1 MAHQTCAGR
10 YFSPWEPANAHTPKV
25 TRRFEIIS
33 TQISLDALMQQS
45 ILDYDAHAAHL
56 DDGAVESTDEGWED
70 EDDVISEA
78 PSPLTPSPASSAA
91 SSRSN
96 SPPPDAS
103 GSGSTPLSIPNQAPA
118 PALDQSA
125 PLDIERH
132 RRNQQ
137 AAKRRSAKRKGNRD
151 TQTPYDRVLDPRYP
165 QTHREETPRSAGFNL
180 ANAPI
185 SAGGSWIGRR
195 SKKATFR
202 TLQTSELYDDGAEL
216 IEWDGINPKLVVDDQ
231 GRIIAV
237 LLGTPEDPDW
247 ADVIK
252 EAVKAMRRARRLAR
266 QHGAWRPGTVHR
278 RGPQFLL
285 TSGVSLGGGQK
296 RPGNLRNTRFFRRL
310 IRRLLK
316 NKSIRRIAGFQSSGL
331 ALYAPKLYHYYCT
344 NLRALFE
351 HHPELIHN
359 FDNSIFPAMS
369 FNCGDAVAFEH
380 CDFLNLVHG
389 LCPVTSGGHFNHQEG
404 GHIYLKQL
412 RLLIE
417 FPSGATVLIPSACV
431 DHGNTPIQPGETR
444 YSITQFAAGGLF
456 RWVAYGF
463 KTAQSLLAQAGGKA
477 LRDAFD
483 GMPGSRWKWALDL
496 FSKVDELEADRA
508 AVFGR

>member
-1 MAHQTCAGR
+1 MTRQTRASQ
-10 YFSPWEPANAHTPKV
+10 YFLPWELAEV
-25 TRRFEIIS
+25 TRRFEIIQ
-33 TQISLDALMQQS
+33 TQIPLDALMQQS
-45 ILDYDAHAAHL
+45 ILDNDGHAAHL
-56 DDGAVESTDEGWED
+56 DDGARESVDEEWED
-70 EDDVISEA
+70 EDNVISEA

-91 SSRSN
+91 ISRSN
-96 SPPPDAS
+96 SPQPEAS
-103 GSGSTPLSIPNQAPA
+103 DSGSTLLSIPNQTPTPTLDQPA
-118 PALDQSA
+118 PLG
-125 PLDIERH
+125 IERH
-132 RRNQQ
+132 RCNQQ
-137 AAKRRSAKRKGNRD
+137 AAKRRSGRRREERD
-151 TQTPYDRVLDPRYP
+151 AQTPYDRGLDPRYP
-165 QTHREETPRSAGFNL
+165 QNHHEETPHNAGFNL
-180 ANAPI
+180 ANAPV
-185 SAGGSWIGRR
+185 SARGSWIGRS
-195 SKKATFR
+195 SKKAAFR
-202 TLQTSELYDDGAEL
+202 ILQTSELYDDGAEHVK
-216 IEWDGINPKLVVDDQ
+216 WYGINPKLVVDDQ
-231 GRIIAV
+231 GRIIAI

-252 EAVKAMRRARRLAR
+252 EAVKAMRRARLLAR
-266 QHGAWRPGTVHR
+266 HHDAWHPGTVHR

-285 TSGVSLGGGQK
+285 TSGISLGRGQK
-296 RPGNLRNTRFFRRL
+296 PPGNRRNTRFFRRL
-310 IRRLLK
+310 IRRLLR

-331 ALYAPKLYHYYCT
+331 ALYAPKLYQYYCT

-389 LCPVTSGGHFNHQEG
+389 LCPVTSGGDFNHQKG

-444 YSITQFAAGGLF
+444 YSITQFAVGGLF

-463 KTAQSLLAQAGGKA
+463 QTAKSLLAQAGGKA
-477 LRDAFD
+477 LRDGFD